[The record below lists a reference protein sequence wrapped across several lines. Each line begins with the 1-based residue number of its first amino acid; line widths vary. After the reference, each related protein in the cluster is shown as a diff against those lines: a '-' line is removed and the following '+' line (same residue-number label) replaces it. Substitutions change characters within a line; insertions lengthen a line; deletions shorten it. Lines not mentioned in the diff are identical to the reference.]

1 MRRLDRGR
9 VASARRSA
17 SRIVISGR
25 APRERRASSAPTNA
39 SWLSACHRETLVVVR
54 GRDSGCLLVGVCYR
68 EPHVCSGRSIEEA
81 VRSKRLAAAVKF
93 AVVVLLA
100 LAMGVSPLL
109 VDVAR
114 ATTFA
119 RMSPEDMARAAVV
132 IVRARCVGSVVET
145 RGGEIWTVTSFEIR
159 ETWKGEA
166 ARVVRVRLLGG
177 RTTEI
182 TSRVDGVPRFRAG
195 EDVVLF
201 LAPIENGEFSVLSWA
216 QGTFRVRRDTA
227 TGASVV
233 NQDTAA
239 STMAPLEMAP
249 PKVATP
255 TTVHSKLVP
264 SKLATEIGAGP
275 TGSASRVAAIRNMP
289 LEEFRR
295 KIQDALSA
303 GPLVISATRTR

>member
-1 MRRLDRGR
+1 MRRQIRCR
-9 VASARRSA
+9 VTCASELAFRIIISERS
-17 SRIVISGR
+17 SRD
-25 APRERRASSAPTNA
+25 RRASSAPTNA
-39 SWLSACHRETLVVVR
+39 SWFSARHRETLVVVR
-54 GRDSGCLLVGVCYR
+54 GGDSGCLLVGVCFR
-68 EPHVCSGRSIEEA
+68 EPHVCSGRGIEEA

-216 QGTFRVRRDTA
+216 QGTFRVSRETA

-233 NQDTAA
+233 NQDTA
-239 STMAPLEMAP
+239 STAMAALKM
-249 PKVATP
+249 ATP
-255 TTVHSKLVP
+255 ATALSNMRP
-264 SKLATEIGAGP
+264 SKMGMGVGAGA
-275 TGSASRVAAIRNMP
+275 TASASHVAAIRNMP

-295 KIQDALSA
+295 RIQEALSA
-303 GPLVISATRTR
+303 DAHNVPAPRTR

>member
-1 MRRLDRGR
+1 
-9 VASARRSA
+9 
-17 SRIVISGR
+17 
-25 APRERRASSAPTNA
+25 
-39 SWLSACHRETLVVVR
+39 
-54 GRDSGCLLVGVCYR
+54 
-68 EPHVCSGRSIEEA
+68 
-81 VRSKRLAAAVKF
+81 VKF
-93 AVVVLLA
+93 AVVVLLLV
-100 LAMGVSPLL
+100 LAMGVSPAL

-119 RMSPEDMARAAVV
+119 RMSVEDMARAAGV
-132 IVRARCVGSVVET
+132 IVRGRCVGTLVET

-159 ETWKGEA
+159 ETWKGES

-177 RTTEI
+177 RTKEI
-182 TSRVDGVPRFRAG
+182 TSRVDGVPRFRSG

-201 LAPIENGEFSVLSWA
+201 LAPLESGEFSVLSWA
-216 QGTFRVRRDTA
+216 QGTFRVRRDAA

-239 STMAPLEMAP
+239 STMAP
-249 PKVATP
+249 PKAATP

-289 LEEFRR
+289 LEEFRQR
-295 KIQDALSA
+295 IQDALSA